1 MRAVR
6 KFEISNLPP
15 IAEQSLWGRGTVVAA
30 TVDEGI
36 LSISLTFTFQ
46 LAGSGKAAC
55 YKTFTFF
62 PLNTRPWCF

>member
-46 LAGSGKAAC
+46 LAIES
-55 YKTFTFF
+55 YIII
-62 PLNTRPWCF
+62 